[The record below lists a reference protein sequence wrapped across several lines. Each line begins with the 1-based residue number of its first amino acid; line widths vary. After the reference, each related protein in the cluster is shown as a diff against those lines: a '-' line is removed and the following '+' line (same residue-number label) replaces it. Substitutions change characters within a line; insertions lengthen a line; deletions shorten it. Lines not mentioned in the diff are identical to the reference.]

1 MKRIR
6 IPLERTASERW
17 EEVWGD
23 PDLGD
28 WVLQEDR
35 KSGLVH
41 LCAYVPDEAAG
52 RDMLRR
58 LEASFPLPP
67 GPILWN
73 ELPDEDWMLAY
84 RFHFHPW
91 ACGRLHWVP
100 EWEWTDYSLPEGAV
114 GLRLDPG
121 MAFGTGSHE
130 TTRLCARR
138 LLLAADGWGEAL
150 PTRAVVDA
158 GCGSGILA
166 LSAALLGFGE
176 VHGFDNDPEAI
187 RVSRENADLNGLEGR
202 VQWAEAALPGG
213 LRPAHLLLANIQ
225 ADVLQI
231 HARDLLRSILPGGT
245 LVLSGILL
253 SERDQVLEKF
263 RAEASSVQDCGR
275 WVWDSAVEGDWADLQ
290 GSLP

>member
-100 EWEWTDYSLPEGAV
+100 EWE
-114 GLRLDPG
+114 
-121 MAFGTGSHE
+121 
-130 TTRLCARR
+130 
-138 LLLAADGWGEAL
+138 
-150 PTRAVVDA
+150 
-158 GCGSGILA
+158 
-166 LSAALLGFGE
+166 
-176 VHGFDNDPEAI
+176 
-187 RVSRENADLNGLEGR
+187 
-202 VQWAEAALPGG
+202 
-213 LRPAHLLLANIQ
+213 
-225 ADVLQI
+225 
-231 HARDLLRSILPGGT
+231 
-245 LVLSGILL
+245 
-253 SERDQVLEKF
+253 
-263 RAEASSVQDCGR
+263 
-275 WVWDSAVEGDWADLQ
+275 
-290 GSLP
+290 